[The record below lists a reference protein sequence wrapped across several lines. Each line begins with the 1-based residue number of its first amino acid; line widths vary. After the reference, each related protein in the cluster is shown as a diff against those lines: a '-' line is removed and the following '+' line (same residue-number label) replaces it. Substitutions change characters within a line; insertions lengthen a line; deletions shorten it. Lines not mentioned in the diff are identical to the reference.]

1 MRVYQF
7 RHPGNILFSKKRRP
21 GRESHPRITLLQ
33 RVALLLGYQAFFI
46 NIISYFSRS
55 SWSIF
60 CRFFSPRSRAISR
73 KGMFFIFKFS
83 RRYSRSSF
91 LFLLANS
98 SASFSFSSGRTVIRI
113 VAFLRSG
120 ETLAEVTVRSEV
132 ELLSRSKNKAESS
145 LIRFATFSSLR
156 LIRLFLHQTER
167 FNHVARDD
175 LDLRFNQHS
184 KFRSFLRLAYLRLIF
199 FQIDNF
205 SPADLKFPAQNFN
218 RALELNPPFHDFAPD
233 YLALLGAAESFENF
247 RPPG

>member
-46 NIISYFSRS
+46 NIISYFFRKS
-55 SWSIF
+55 SSIF

-73 KGMFFIFKFS
+73 KGIFFVFKFS
-83 RRYSRSSF
+83 RRYSRRSPVF
-91 LFLLANS
+91 RLANS

-120 ETLAEVTVRSEV
+120 EMLAEVTVRSEV
-132 ELLSRSKNKAESS
+132 RLLSLSKNTAESS

-156 LIRLFLHQTER
+156 GIYFYAKLFLNQAER
-167 FNHVARDD
+167 FDRVAG
-175 LDLRFNQHS
+175 HY
-184 KFRSFLRLAYLRLIF
+184 FRL
-199 FQIDNF
+199 
-205 SPADLKFPAQNFN
+205 
-218 RALELNPPFHDFAPD
+218 
-233 YLALLGAAESFENF
+233 
-247 RPPG
+247 